1 MSGEI
6 TIEDYDEV
14 DHELLEI
21 FVSTFYVKFY
31 CSNADL
37 ERVKFIMEILDSYC

>member
-1 MSGEI
+1 MTGEI

-21 FVSTFYVKFY
+21 FVSTYVKFY
-31 CSNADL
+31 CSNPDL